1 MDIMQYIT
9 KEALIL
15 IPVLWVIGYIIKS
28 IPHIANWVIPIVAIV
43 LGAVGGLVVVS
54 PDVNGV
60 IQGIL
65 AGAASVGLN
74 QVKRQVE
81 KQS

>member
-28 IPHIANWVIPIVAIV
+28 IPNIANWIIPIVVIV
-43 LGAVGGLVVVS
+43 LGAILGLVVVS
-54 PDVNGV
+54 QDVNGV

-74 QVKRQVE
+74 QVKRQAE
-81 KQS
+81 KQT

>member
-28 IPHIANWVIPIVAIV
+28 IPHVANWVIPIIV
-43 LGAVGGLVVVS
+43 TILGAVGGLVVVS
-54 PDVNGV
+54 FDVNGL

-81 KQS
+81 KQN